1 MIFIK
6 LIVTTEHNLKV
17 KNVISKTI
25 TIHLPENNA
34 WDTCRVKYPCK
45 LVANYLSQTR
55 AYARG
60 GDL

>member
-34 WDTCRVKYPCK
+34 
-45 LVANYLSQTR
+45 
-55 AYARG
+55 
-60 GDL
+60 